1 MIKIHLLE
9 DEKTPVSIAIYKS
22 TPMSA
27 TQINLNG
34 TMSGNMHVYP
44 LIVQYEDTD
53 AGGVVYH
60 SNYLNYAERGRSA
73 FLRTIGID
81 LHNYL
86 KEERKTILISKIE
99 VDYLT
104 SARLNHCLIV
114 ETTVT
119 NIGKVRLNL
128 EQIIKNQEDGHI
140 FARFQVQAVWVE
152 LDKGARRL
160 PDFMREKLK
169 IAEVEK

>member
-44 LIVQYEDTD
+44 FIVQYEDTD

-81 LHNYL
+81 LHHYL

-119 NIGKVRLNL
+119 NIGVARLS
-128 EQIIKNQEDGHI
+128 QPPQE
-140 FARFQVQAVWVE
+140 
-152 LDKGARRL
+152 
-160 PDFMREKLK
+160 LK
-169 IAEVEK
+169 IAVLYSL